1 MSRNKWQ
8 RKHDNSK
15 PMGCSK
21 SDSKREGY
29 SNAVLPQ
36 ETGKTSNRQS
46 NFIPKKLEKEEQPP
60 PKKLVEGNKS

>member
-8 RKHDNSK
+8 WKHDNSK

-21 SDSKREGY
+21 SDSKWKGY

-60 PKKLVEGNKS
+60 KKN